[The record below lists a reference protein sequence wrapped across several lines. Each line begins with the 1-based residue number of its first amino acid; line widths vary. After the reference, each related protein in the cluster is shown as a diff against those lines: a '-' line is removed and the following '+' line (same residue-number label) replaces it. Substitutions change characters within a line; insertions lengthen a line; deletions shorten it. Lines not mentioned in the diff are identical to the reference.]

1 MVKHQP
7 VSMKQL
13 SITLISLL
21 AIICCWSFI
30 DPTGITDQLAKQLA
44 LFNSENPSTNLYL
57 HLDKN
62 VYQPN
67 ENIWFKAYV
76 LAGKVVDSKVIY
88 VRLVDQNKKVIV
100 RSQFPVYDIRAHGNL
115 LIPAKTRNGSYTLY
129 AYTDRMMNFDEHDA
143 FVQPITIRDDA
154 SNMLIAE
161 AFVTDTTKLIR
172 GGKVAVTVKIKDAS
186 GYLKNIH
193 GKYQLLDADAIL
205 KTGSAT
211 TNSSG
216 EALISF
222 TYPHLAD
229 DRTLKLR
236 ASFKRNN
243 DFAEV
248 LLNLHHEGNQTIINT
263 YPEGGHLIAGIS
275 NKMVVE
281 AMDINKYPVVT
292 QISLMDGS
300 KMIAHVKT
308 NGQGQAVINFKPV
321 AGAAYSFEIAST
333 GKNNTHI
340 TFTQKVEEQGY
351 SLALRKLNGR
361 TVFIL
366 KNKGESEQAT
376 LVLRNS
382 EQIISAQQ
390 IIVPRGDSLII
401 APPLNSMK
409 KQVLGAAIFNTEGKL
424 MAERVFLDKTADDYT
439 VAIKTDAASYGMRK
453 KVTLSFDIADSEGKP
468 VEGNLSVAVVEKNTI
483 DKTTYG
489 NILNYYYYK
498 ALNGNDMDA
507 YLSAKTESDM
517 DALLITKKWWHNGWD
532 TVMNYTSNG
541 PPKLFK
547 YADGIAGYI
556 TLNDTPLGMLVS
568 NYGMNDVTLIGH
580 NELMIIPLNQQMEF
594 YIPSEKI
601 TMPKGEEWNM
611 LYDNRFAKM
620 YSLHFY
626 DYDWLF
632 DRKITD
638 AHLLDKIWMFNTYA
652 TNKPAAAPKFAKVVQ
667 LKEVRIGAK
676 ETTLDN
682 DDYFNTECPDYV
694 CSFGGFYCSRH
705 VPGAPG
711 AELNTSPVIGGIYL
725 YKGLVA
731 EYRGCNDY
739 MLKSIAIPDKFPL
752 VDYDKNPNAEP
763 DFNTTLYWN
772 PNTDTGQDG
781 KNTLS
786 FFTSLL
792 PGDYTVIAQ
801 GVDKKTDKPLYGT
814 ATISVK

>member
-1 MVKHQP
+1 MKKAGAVLISIAIIIIGWAFTDP
-7 VSMKQL
+7 TDIAERLGKQL
-13 SITLISLL
+13 S
-21 AIICCWSFI
+21 
-30 DPTGITDQLAKQLA
+30 
-44 LFNSENPSTNLYL
+44 LFNSENPSTTLYL

-88 VRLVDQNKKVIV
+88 VRLVDQYKKVVV
-100 RSQFPVYDIRAHGNL
+100 RTQFPANGIRAHGNL
-115 LIPAKTRNGSYTLY
+115 LIPAATRNGNYTLY

-143 FVQPITIRDDA
+143 FVKPITIRDDA
-154 SNMLIAE
+154 SNMLVAE
-161 AFVTDTTKLIR
+161 ASVADTTKLIR
-172 GGKVAVTVKIKDAS
+172 GGKVDVVVKIKDVT

-193 GKYQLLDADAIL
+193 GKYQLLDADTIL

-216 EALISF
+216 EAIISF
-222 TYPHLAD
+222 TYPPLAD
-229 DRTLKLR
+229 NRTLRLR

-292 QISLMDGS
+292 TISLMDGS
-300 KMIAHVKT
+300 KAIAHVKT
-308 NGQGQAVINFKPV
+308 NGQGQAVINFKPA

-340 TFTQKVEEQGY
+340 RFVQPVEEQGY
-351 SLALRKLNGR
+351 SLALRKLNGK
-361 TVFIL
+361 TALML
-366 KNKGESEQAT
+366 KNKGESAQAT

-390 IIVPRGDSLII
+390 IMVPPGDSVTIVP
-401 APPLNSMK
+401 PLTVMN
-409 KQVLGAAIFNTEGKL
+409 KQVLSAALFNAEGKL
-424 MAERVFLDKTADDYT
+424 AAERVFLNKIADDYT

-468 VEGNLSVAVVEKNTI
+468 VEANLSVAVVEKNTI

-498 ALNGNDMDA
+498 ALKGNDMNA
-507 YLSAKTESDM
+507 YLSAKTESDI
-517 DALLITKKWWHNGWD
+517 DVLLITKKWAHNDWD
-532 TVMNYTSNG
+532 AVIDYTSNG

-556 TLNDTPLGMLVS
+556 TLNDSQPDVQVN
-568 NYGMNDVTLIGH
+568 NYGMNDITLVGH
-580 NELMIIPLNQQMEF
+580 NQLVIIPLNQQMEF

-611 LYDNRFAKM
+611 LYDNRFQKA

-626 DYDWLF
+626 DYDWVF
-632 DRKITD
+632 DRKIAD

-652 TNKPAAAPKFAKVVQ
+652 TNKPAAAPKFAKIVQ

-682 DDYFNTECPDYV
+682 DDYFNMNCPDYV
-694 CSFGGFYCSRH
+694 CSFGGFYCPRH
-705 VPGAPG
+705 TPGKPG
-711 AELNTSPVIGGIYL
+711 SESNTSPVIGGIYN
-725 YKGLVA
+725 YKGYVA

-739 MLKSIAIPDKFPL
+739 LLKSIAIPDKFPL
-752 VDYDKNPNAEP
+752 VDYDKDPNAEP
-763 DFNTTLYWN
+763 NFNTTLYWN
-772 PNTDTGQDG
+772 PNADTGTDG
-781 KNTLS
+781 KNILS

-801 GVDKKTDKPLYGT
+801 GVDKKTNKPMYGT
-814 ATISVK
+814 ATFSVK